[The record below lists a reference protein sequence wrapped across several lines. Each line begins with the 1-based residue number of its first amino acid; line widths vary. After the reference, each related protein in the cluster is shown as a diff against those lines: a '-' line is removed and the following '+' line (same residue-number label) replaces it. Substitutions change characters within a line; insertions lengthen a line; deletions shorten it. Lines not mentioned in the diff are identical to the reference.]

1 MERRE
6 IEIRGIVQGVGFRP
20 FVYGLASRLGLGG
33 FVRNTPSGVLIEVE
47 GDRDAVARFQ
57 SALLV
62 HPPPLAAIDTCMTA
76 ALPVRGETG
85 FRIDGSDVA
94 AGTGRDNVRIAPDV
108 ATCEACLSD
117 LRDPSNRRYRYPFV
131 TCATCG
137 PRLTVITGSPYD
149 RERTTMARFE
159 MCAACRIEYEDPLDR
174 RFHAETIA
182 CAACG
187 PRLEL
192 IDGGFSTA
200 KDGLVDHAVRRIL
213 EGRIGAIKGIGG
225 YHLVCDAQNPQ
236 SIAELRRRKHRDEK
250 PFAVMF
256 ADVEAVAA
264 VCALTA
270 VERAVLTGPAR
281 PIVLLSRRDGPPGQ
295 ARVPHE
301 AVAPGSPTMG
311 AMLPSNPV
319 QHLLLRAAGRPLV
332 MTSGNRSQE
341 PVAYDDIDAL
351 DRLRD
356 IADFFLI
363 HDRAIHV
370 RCDDSVSRVVS
381 GAEIPVRRSRG
392 DAPRPLRLSVF
403 CPRPVL
409 AVGGHL
415 KNTFAFGR
423 HHDGFLSHHV
433 GDLDDHSAFEAL
445 RWEIALYE
453 ELLRISPDVIAHDMH
468 PDYGSTHYAR
478 ERADVTGAALV
489 AVQHHHAHVASCMT
503 EHGLSEPVIGVAF
516 DGSGYGRDGTVW
528 GGEFLVGDAR
538 EVTRMAHLRPVALP
552 GGEQAVREPW
562 RMALSHLSDAGDS
575 FDGLI
580 PGERRGAAN
589 ILLRMMDR
597 RINAPMT
604 SSAGRLFD
612 AVAALAGVR
621 HVVSFEGQAA
631 MELEWLSAAA
641 PDDGEYPHEI
651 AALEDRM
658 IMDTRPLVRAAAADA
673 RAGRPAGAIGRRF
686 HRGLAAAI
694 AAICSRLRTNTGI
707 DRVVLTGGV
716 FLNGLLTTECTA
728 RLERAGL
735 RVFRHR
741 LVPPND
747 GGLSLGQLTVAAARL
762 ESESCV

>member
-1 MERRE
+1 MERRKL
-6 IEIRGIVQGVGFRP
+6 EIRGIVQGVGFRP
-20 FVYGLASRLGLGG
+20 FVYGLADRLALGG
-33 FVRNTPSGVLIEVE
+33 FVRNTAGGVVIEVE

-57 SALLV
+57 RDLLAT
-62 HPPPLAAIDTCMTA
+62 PPPLASIDTCTTA
-76 ALPVRGETG
+76 ALPVRGDTD
-85 FRIDGSDVA
+85 FRIDESDVDA
-94 AGTGRDNVRIAPDV
+94 LTGTGNVRIPPDV
-108 ATCEACLSD
+108 ATCDACLSD
-117 LRDPSNRRYRYPFV
+117 LSDPCNRRYRYPFV

-159 MCAACRIEYEDPLDR
+159 MCASCRIEYEDPLDR

-182 CAACG
+182 CSACG

-192 IDGGFSTA
+192 IDGGFSIP
-200 KDGLVDHAVRRIL
+200 DGDPVNHAVCRIL
-213 EGRIGAIKGIGG
+213 DGRIGAIKGVGG

-256 ADVEAVAA
+256 ADVDAVAA
-264 VCALTA
+264 VCALDDT
-270 VERAVLTGPAR
+270 ERAVLTGPAR
-281 PIVLLSRRDGPPGQ
+281 PIVLLSRRGVPASD
-295 ARVPHE
+295 AIVPHE
-301 AVAPGSPTMG
+301 AVAPGCPSIG
-311 AMLPSNPV
+311 ALLPSNPV
-319 QHLLLRAAGRPLV
+319 QHLLLRAAGRPLL

-341 PVAYDDIDAL
+341 PVAYDDANAL

-363 HDRAIHV
+363 NDRPIHV
-370 RCDDSVSRVVS
+370 RCDDSVSRIVS

-392 DAPRPLRLSVF
+392 DAPRPLRLPVF
-403 CPRPVL
+403 CPRTVL

-433 GDLDDHSAFEAL
+433 GDLDDHGAFEAL
-445 RWEIALYE
+445 RREIPLYE
-453 ELLRISPDVIAHDMH
+453 DLLRMSPDVIAHDRH
-468 PDYGSTHYAR
+468 PDYGSTRYAR
-478 ERADVTGAALV
+478 ERAHMTGAALV
-489 AVQHHHAHVASCMT
+489 DVQHHHAHVASCMA
-503 EHGLSEPVIGVAF
+503 EHGLAEPVIGVAF
-516 DGSGYGRDGTVW
+516 DGSGYGDDGTVW

-538 EVTRMAHLRPVALP
+538 EVRRMAHLRPVALP

-562 RMALSHLSDAGDS
+562 RMALSHLADAGES
-575 FDGLI
+575 FDDLV
-580 PGERRGAAN
+580 PGDRHVAAH

-612 AVAALAGVR
+612 AVAALAEVR
-621 HVVSFEGQAA
+621 HIVSFEGQAA

-651 AALEDRM
+651 AALDDRM
-658 IMDTRPLVRAAAADA
+658 VLDTRPLIRAAAADA

-694 AAICSRLRTNTGI
+694 TAVCARLCETSGI
-707 DRVVLTGGV
+707 DRVILTGGV